1 MYKVVI
7 LILSLVCG
15 VRVGKAVEALPET
28 TVASSFQLYQELGLR
43 GEVNFPAFEQALKGF
58 SRYASGQDRLLV
70 LIDYTKP
77 STEKR
82 FYILDLLQKKLL
94 LSTYVAHGR
103 GSGDNYAVAFSN
115 RPGSYQSS
123 LGFFRTGDTYM
134 GKNGY
139 SLFLDGLEKGVKYTL
154 KGWEMMKSENAELLV
169 NGKRVE
175 NDLTFTAEDSK
186 MEIQIEFTF
195 NASELGGKEL
205 VTFEELYDVT
215 NPDNPIKVAEHKD
228 IKDKGQ
234 TVTVKEKPESPATSE
249 EPSTPT
255 RTGNSPKTGDNTPF
269 AALFAMMGI
278 SAAGLIFAGYKRFR
292 KVKKVK

>member
-103 GSGDNYAVAFSN
+103 GSGDNYDAQNHHHRADQKGQQ
-115 RPGSYQSS
+115 RLGRS
-123 LGFFRTGDTYM
+123 LGCPALPPDISKQVIDTIKGGVLLYI
-134 GKNGY
+134 Y
-139 SLFLDGLEKGVKYTL
+139 GLNK
-154 KGWEMMKSENAELLV
+154 A
-169 NGKRVE
+169 
-175 NDLTFTAEDSK
+175 
-186 MEIQIEFTF
+186 
-195 NASELGGKEL
+195 
-205 VTFEELYDVT
+205 
-215 NPDNPIKVAEHKD
+215 
-228 IKDKGQ
+228 
-234 TVTVKEKPESPATSE
+234 
-249 EPSTPT
+249 
-255 RTGNSPKTGDNTPF
+255 
-269 AALFAMMGI
+269 
-278 SAAGLIFAGYKRFR
+278 
-292 KVKKVK
+292 

>member
-115 RPGSYQSS
+115 RPG
-123 LGFFRTGDTYM
+123 DTYM

-139 SLFLDGLEKGVKYTL
+139 SLFLDGLEKGINDKARERAIVVHGANYADPAVL
-154 KGWEMMKSENAELLV
+154 KGQQRLGRSLGCPALPPDISKQVIDTIKGGVLLY
-169 NGKRVE
+169 
-175 NDLTFTAEDSK
+175 
-186 MEIQIEFTF
+186 I
-195 NASELGGKEL
+195 
-205 VTFEELYDVT
+205 Y
-215 NPDNPIKVAEHKD
+215 
-228 IKDKGQ
+228 
-234 TVTVKEKPESPATSE
+234 
-249 EPSTPT
+249 
-255 RTGNSPKTGDNTPF
+255 
-269 AALFAMMGI
+269 
-278 SAAGLIFAGYKRFR
+278 GLNKA
-292 KVKKVK
+292 